1 MFLLKCQ
8 FGAKA
13 FYEEVERSVRGP
25 ENVSMQIFGL
35 TMTVIFFIIIT
46 TECCYMQYNF
56 QGQI

>member
-1 MFLLKCQ
+1 MK
-8 FGAKA
+8 
-13 FYEEVERSVRGP
+13 EVERSVRGP